1 MRDFFS
7 FLVLAIID
15 IFFMKSAY
23 LVWEKTV
30 FAALALL
37 SAVMMTTAASKVR

>member
-1 MRDFFS
+1 MKDFLS
-7 FLVLAIID
+7 FLVLTIVD

-23 LVWEKTV
+23 PIWEKTV